1 MINMKIIDRL
11 TEAQI
16 SQLHALYGGEWWCE
30 SRTLEQTKR
39 CVDGS
44 QIIIGVTDASDK
56 LIGFT
61 RVLTDFTFKALIFDV
76 IVHQDHRSERLGSKL
91 INLVKTHSKLKHVK
105 HFELYCLPELFEF
118 YRQHGFDTNIGNMQL
133 MRCENT

>member
-39 CVDGS
+39 CVEGS
-44 QIIIGVTDASDK
+44 QIIIGV
-56 LIGFT
+56 
-61 RVLTDFTFKALIFDV
+61 
-76 IVHQDHRSERLGSKL
+76 
-91 INLVKTHSKLKHVK
+91 INKYLN
-105 HFELYCLPELFEF
+105 F
-118 YRQHGFDTNIGNMQL
+118 I
-133 MRCENT
+133 